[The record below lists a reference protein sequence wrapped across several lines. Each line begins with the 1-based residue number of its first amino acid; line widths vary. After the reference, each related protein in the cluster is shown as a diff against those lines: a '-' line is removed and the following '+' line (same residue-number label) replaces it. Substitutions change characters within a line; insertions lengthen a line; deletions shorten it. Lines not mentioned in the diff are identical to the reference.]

1 MLVAITALIQ
11 NRTSILLNPG
21 YSQSSRPE
29 DDALVLSA
37 SGLATAYADEKTRIP
52 VDINTA
58 IRDKKRLRP
67 LIVVFPN
74 KIKIYWKPF

>member
-1 MLVAITALIQ
+1 MLVEITALIQ

-29 DDALVLSA
+29 DAVLVWSA
-37 SGLATAYADEKTRIP
+37 SGVTTACADEKTRIQ

-67 LIVVFPN
+67 FIVVFPN